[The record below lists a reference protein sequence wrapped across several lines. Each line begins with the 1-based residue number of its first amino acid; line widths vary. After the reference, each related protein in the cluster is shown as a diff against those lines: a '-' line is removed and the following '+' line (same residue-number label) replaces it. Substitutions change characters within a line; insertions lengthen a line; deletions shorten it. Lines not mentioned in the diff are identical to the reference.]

1 MVMRHSTEELTMLD
15 DWLTAEFEA
24 HRPRLR
30 AIAYRMLGSHAEA
43 DDALQETWLR
53 LHGNAQAISNLGGWL
68 TTVTT
73 RLCLDRLRARRARH
87 EDASGVRLP
96 SQLADAGVVDDPAG
110 NALVAESVSVALL
123 VVLDALTPAERVSFV
138 LHDVFAV
145 PFDEIGPSI
154 DRTPEATRQ
163 LASRARRRLQGAS
176 PPVDV
181 NPLRQREIVDTFLH
195 AARGGDIDTLLRLLD
210 PDVVL
215 QPDAAAEHMGSL
227 RLTRGAPQVASAL
240 SGGAQA
246 AQLAIVDGL
255 AGLVWAPRG
264 MTRGVI
270 EFTLRNERIVAI
282 RVTGNTQTID
292 RLDIVTLGR

>member
-1 MVMRHSTEELTMLD
+1 MLD
-15 DWLTAEFEA
+15 HDWLTAEFEV

-43 DDALQETWLR
+43 DDAVQEAWLR

-87 EDASGVRLP
+87 EDVGGAGLQGRP
-96 SQLADAGVVDDPAG
+96 ADVGVVDDPAG
-110 NALVAESVSVALL
+110 DALVAESVGAALL
-123 VVLDALTPAERVSFV
+123 VVLDALTPAERVAFV

-145 PFDEIGPSI
+145 PFDEIGPII
-154 DRTPEATRQ
+154 DRTPDAARQ
-163 LASRARRRLQGAS
+163 LASRARRRVQGAS
-176 PPVDV
+176 PARGVT
-181 NPLRQREIVDTFLH
+181 PLRQREIVDAFLR
-195 AARGGDIDTLLRLLD
+195 AARGGDFDMLLRLLD

-215 QPDAAAEHMGSL
+215 QPDEAAERMGSL
-227 RLTRGAPQVASAL
+227 RLTRGAARVASAL

-246 AQLAIVDGL
+246 AQLAIVDGF

-264 MTRGVI
+264 RTRGVI

-282 RVTGNTQTID
+282 RVTGDAETID
-292 RLDIVTLGR
+292 RLDIVALGQ